1 MEDEVRRVDPYAL
14 RDPRDELMFTE
25 EMEINDVYYSYLAS
39 QRAENALAITDGPRS
54 EEEDDFGRLRVF
66 FCPHF
71 CVCISDIFYLSMT
84 RS

>member
-66 FCPHF
+66 FVLIF
-71 CVCISDIFYLSMT
+71 VYAFLTFFISP
-84 RS
+84 